1 MSFVAPQ
8 GGTLMTTGERTIQS
22 SNALRGLLL
31 TLPAL
36 VWSVLFFALP
46 FGTMLVWSFFER
58 NGPSSGVPGL
68 GNYQR
73 LWEDAA
79 LRDDLINSLKMTTAV
94 TLLSVLL
101 AFPLAYA
108 IATQVAQR
116 HQRLCLM
123 LAVLPF
129 WTSYVVRSYAWLL
142 VLAPNGVVNQTLL
155 DVGLIAEPLVLSFN
169 AGATLVGFVHF
180 FVMLCTLTIYSSLV
194 RMDPKLLLAAAD
206 LGASHWQAFWRVT
219 LPLAAPGV
227 ASGAFLTFVIT
238 IGDFVTPQILGGS
251 NDLLLPQIVLLQIS
265 RRGDIPMAAA
275 LSVVLM
281 LCVTV
286 AYLGL
291 ARWLTGR
298 RT

>member
-1 MSFVAPQ
+1 VAERRAEEVS
-8 GGTLMTTGERTIQS
+8 GSERTGRRRS
-22 SNALRGLLL
+22 ALRGLFL

-58 NGPSSGVPGL
+58 AGPSTGAATL
-68 GNYQR
+68 GNYSR
-73 LWEDAA
+73 LWEDGAFSGA
-79 LRDDLINSLKMTTAV
+79 LFNSLQMTSMVTA
-94 TLLSVLL
+94 LSVLL

-108 IATQVAQR
+108 IATQVPQR

-155 DVGLIAEPLVLSFN
+155 DLGLIAEPLVLSFN
-169 AGATLVGFVHF
+169 SGATLVGFVHF

-194 RMDPKLLLAAAD
+194 RLDPKLLLAAAD

-227 ASGAFLTFVIT
+227 ASGAFLTFVVT

-275 LSVVLM
+275 LSVVIM

-286 AYLGL
+286 AYLLL